1 MSVQRTEQQNMWR
14 EEQLRQEIAELQQ
27 VSMSPRVHVEG
38 TEVDENGG
46 GFFGLFCSVYKT
58 QNHVIRIFL
67 QPYLM
72 VRLLCYLVAM

>member
-46 GFFGLFCSVYKT
+46 GFFLS
-58 QNHVIRIFL
+58 FL
-67 QPYLM
+67 
-72 VRLLCYLVAM
+72 